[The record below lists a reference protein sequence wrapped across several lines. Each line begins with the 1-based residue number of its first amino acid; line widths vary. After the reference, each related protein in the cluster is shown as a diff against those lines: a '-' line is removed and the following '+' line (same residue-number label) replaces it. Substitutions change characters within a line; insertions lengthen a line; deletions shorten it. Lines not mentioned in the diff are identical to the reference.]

1 MKKNNSTTKKKSS
14 HMRTDRFCFTSLI
27 HNLKKLFLPWV
38 IISVLNV
45 VLIVSANIFFSDK
58 VDSVTASISFYYN
71 GIENGLDPNG
81 CEFEKNSIKN
91 DTVISQA
98 LSEMGLSEELT
109 ETVQN
114 GIFIDSIVSTSAIN
128 KIIDYNSIYDSSS
141 NNNWTESLKDSS
153 YHPTAYSVSFNYNNT
168 TLNGTDA
175 ASLLNLIL
183 EKYQLYFFETYGYNE
198 SVGKSVLSV
207 DFDSYDYLI
216 ALDMYSSKLSSV
228 ENYIDSLSVN
238 DKAQFRSNETGYS
251 FSDLTNSIN
260 LIRSVDVDTLTSY
273 ILNNGVIS
281 DKDMILSYYNFRLDN
296 LKRQKQSVT
305 ERLNSTEK
313 SIKDYQKDSVVV
325 YDGSAE
331 NSATITETSEIYDK
345 LIQSKIQMQGDI
357 SNYDKLIS
365 DYTNRVKTINNASS
379 SSSNAKREYVESQL
393 DSLTKKTEV
402 LIENVKMTANDYFVT
417 VKFPNAVSITS
428 KAEYSIS
435 HYFKSAVNE
444 SIRMLVITE
453 LIWMTLY
460 LFVSIAFCLE
470 TKAKKFF
477 KNHFAR

>member
-1 MKKNNSTTKKKSS
+1 MKKNNITTKKKSS
-14 HMRTDRFCFTSLI
+14 CMRTDRFCFTSLV
-27 HNLKKLFLPWV
+27 HNLKKLFLPWI
-38 IISVLNV
+38 IISVLNMV
-45 VLIVSANIFFSDK
+45 GIVSVNMFFSDK

-91 DTVISQA
+91 DDIVSQA

-114 GIFIDSIVSTSAIN
+114 GIFIDSVVSTSAIN
-128 KIIDYNSIYDSSS
+128 NIINYDSIYNSS
-141 NNNWTESLKDSS
+141 NNEWTESLKDSA
-153 YHPTAYSVSFNYNNT
+153 YHPTVYRVSFNYNKT
-168 TLNGTDA
+168 SLNGDNA

-183 EKYQLYFFETYGYNE
+183 KKYQMYFFETYGYNE

-207 DFDSYDYLI
+207 DFDGYDYLI
-216 ALDMYSSKLSSV
+216 ALDMYNSKLNSLA
-228 ENYIDSLSVN
+228 NYIDSLSAN

-296 LKRQKQSVT
+296 LKRQKQNMT

-313 SIKDYQKDSVVV
+313 SIKDYQKDSVVI

-331 NSATITETSEIYDK
+331 NAATITETSEIYDN
-345 LIQSKIQMQGDI
+345 LIQSKIQMQRDI

-365 DYTNRVKTINNASS
+365 DYTNRIKAINSASS
-379 SSSNAKREYVESQL
+379 SSSNAKKEYVESQI
-393 DSLTKKTEV
+393 DSLTKKTEI
-402 LIENVKMTANDYFVT
+402 LIENVKLTANDYFTT
-417 VKFPNAVSITS
+417 VKFPNAVSINS
-428 KAEYSIS
+428 QARYSIS
-435 HYFKSAVNE
+435 HYFKSAINE
-444 SIRMLVITE
+444 SIRLIVITE
-453 LIWMTLY
+453 LIWVTLY
-460 LFVSIAFCLE
+460 LFISIAFCFK
-470 TKAKKFF
+470 TKAKKLF
-477 KNHFAR
+477 KNHFAK